1 MIHSCSEIE
10 KNDLLRKFEELSI
23 FKKKQDSLS
32 QVMKLERA
40 STMIMERSPSGK
52 HSSFMSQSGW

>member
-1 MIHSCSEIE
+1 
-10 KNDLLRKFEELSI
+10 
-23 FKKKQDSLS
+23 
-32 QVMKLERA
+32 MKLERA